1 MLVVAG
7 LLLAMMNSLAV
18 QAQKQA
24 EVSTSEI
31 SKLLVSKVSESTDG
45 NCNFRSFEVEAP
57 EEGFYYTEF
66 WLLPARYANNSFTTF
81 EVFVNDDYVGS
92 ICPDHG
98 NWQSARINGNE
109 AIKYN
114 K

>member
-57 EEGFYYTEF
+57 EDRQDTPIIVLPPLRFLSMMIMLDQYVRIMAIGNPLELMGMK
-66 WLLPARYANNSFTTF
+66 LL
-81 EVFVNDDYVGS
+81 S
-92 ICPDHG
+92 IIKE
-98 NWQSARINGNE
+98 RIL
-109 AIKYN
+109 
-114 K
+114 